1 MGKAKFTKLLALFL
15 ALTFLFGGGTVAI
28 AAADDS
34 QESGQ
39 EETKDALAEI
49 KELLNAISYGDYS
62 AKYSS
67 VPKTTHTITID
78 AIEGYK
84 NGEDGQGYGYIVS
97 EKDKAAG
104 NIRPADLNKDG
115 VGVGLYTSSE
125 GEVSWIVDIPETA
138 KYAIKIEYY
147 PVVNKAASIER
158 IFMIGDYEDKDD
170 DGKIDPAKVPFGEA
184 RYLTLSKNWAS
195 EYELGLY
202 KLGVLDFTPSKAE
215 TGEILVTEDQLPKK
229 ISNAYATFLADAKK
243 AGFTDEQCG
252 WEVKE
257 ELSEN
262 LFGKVTATYVVYATV
277 EFPDEW
283 TTENTAFVDSY
294 GIRFFKTDVTNN
306 ELRPTATQTP
316 KWMEFSLRDTTG
328 YYTGEYE
335 FYLEKGTRMLTLQGQ
350 NEPMVI
356 KSITLY
362 PAEEVSSYEDYI
374 ANLKDQLGD
383 LSAGSDEIKLEA
395 EHMHFTSSKTIYA
408 IEDRTSAVT
417 SPADTTRVMLNTV
430 GGGKWQTA
438 GQWISFTFTVDSS
451 GMYDVVTRFRQNVLD
466 GMFVCRSLQLYSDD
480 TVQAGTAGY
489 YNGAPFEEAQRL
501 QYNYDSN
508 WQTTGLAS
516 DELDQNGKTREYA
529 VYLKEGVT
537 YTLKLEVTLGTMGD
551 IVREVEEV
559 LDIIND
565 SYLRII
571 QLTGTTPDEYS
582 DYSFSRVMPDV
593 LVKMV
598 VQSRRLDN
606 DNPEKYGVSIAERLT
621 NMAGQKSSNVGT
633 LQKIADLL
641 HEMGTDEHEIAKN
654 LDTLKSY
661 IGTLGTFLSSAKTQ
675 PLEVDY
681 LVIRG
686 SDEFGAKTSDY
697 NYDIKAN
704 ANIFQAAWHE
714 IKSFIMSFFRDYNSM
729 GSMSLVAEEGA
740 VEVWLATGRDQSQ
753 VIRSLVNN
761 DFSPNET
768 LNSAGE
774 YIGGSAVDLKLVAAG
789 TLLPS
794 ILAEKGPDVYL
805 GLGQADVINY
815 AIRSALLPV
824 DEIAQKAGEWK
835 VKHGY
840 LQSNTEWQ
848 DTIQGPNFNPNDPNS
863 YPIFNEA
870 AMMVLGVENADGDM
884 HYYGLP
890 EAQGFTMMFVRED
903 ILADLEIPVP
913 ETWDDILAA
922 IPDLQAN
929 NMMIG
934 LSTDYSV
941 FLYQADGD
949 LYADNGMR
957 INLDS
962 KKGLTSFERMCN
974 MFTQYNFPY
983 QYDAANRFRTGEM
996 PILIA
1001 DYTGMYN
1008 QLKVFATEL
1017 EGLWKFYPMPGTIRE
1032 DGTINRETVS
1042 SVAASVIVKG
1052 CGDKT
1057 DGRPSTDEE
1066 RDAKQIAAWNFI
1078 KWFTG
1083 SDCQQEYSNEMVA
1096 IIGPAAKYNTAN
1108 REALEELPW
1117 TTAELKQIQ
1126 AQFGNL
1132 ASVPNYPGSYIL
1144 GRYTQFAFLA
1154 AYNDNANP
1162 SEALMSYIT
1171 TINKE
1176 ITRKRKEFGLE
1187 TLEVDET
1194 LASKRLEQSKG
1205 LLAKFEELD
1214 SAGKYADVIASAKD
1228 AMARE
1233 NIADIATAGQAFLR
1247 VAYENSSED
1256 DMLAKFEAI
1265 KADKECYAY
1274 QVYLYAETSEMI
1286 AYCLA
1291 DFLSDAS
1298 AALESYQ

>member
-34 QESGQ
+34 QESKQ

-49 KELLNAISYGDYS
+49 KELLNAISYGEYS

-78 AIEGYK
+78 AVTGYK
-84 NGEDGQGYGYIVS
+84 PEGEEEGWGYIVS
-97 EKDKAAG
+97 ESDVEEG
-104 NIRPADLNKDG
+104 NIRPADANKDG
-115 VGVGLYTSSE
+115 VGEGLYTSSE
-125 GEVSWIVDIPETA
+125 GEVTWRVEIPETA
-138 KYAIKIEYY
+138 KYAIRIEYY

-158 IFMIGDYEDKDD
+158 IFMIGDYMVDLDKD
-170 DGKIDPAKVPFGEA
+170 GEYDPPKVPFAEA

-195 EYELGLY
+195 KYELGIY
-202 KLGVLDFTPSKAE
+202 QLGDLGFTPDKNDK
-215 TGEILVTEDQLPKK
+215 GEVPKDENGNVSNVSEDQLPQKVRD
-229 ISNAYATFLADAKK
+229 AYSKFLTDAKN
-243 AGFTDEQCG
+243 AGYTEDQCG
-252 WEVKE
+252 WVVKE

-262 LFGKVTATYVVYATV
+262 LFGKITAKYIVYATV
-277 EFPDEW
+277 EFPEEW

-306 ELRPTATQTP
+306 ELRPNATQTP
-316 KWMEFSLRDTTG
+316 DWMEFSLRDTTG

-335 FYLEKGTRMLTLQGQ
+335 FYLEKGVRTLTLQGQ

-374 ANLKDQLGD
+374 ANLKEQLGD
-383 LSAGSDEIKLEA
+383 LTAGSDEIKLEA

-489 YNGAPFEEAQRL
+489 YNGAPFDEAQRL
-501 QYNYDSN
+501 QYNYDSD
-508 WQTTGLAS
+508 WQTTGLVS
-516 DELDQNGKTREYA
+516 DELDQNGKAKEYA

-559 LDIIND
+559 LNIVNE

-593 LVKMV
+593 LVNMV

-641 HEMGTDEHEIAKN
+641 HEMGTDEDEIAKN

-686 SDEFGAKTSDY
+686 SDEFGANASNY
-697 NYDIKAN
+697 NYNVKAN

-729 GSMSLVAEEGA
+729 GSMSLVADEGA

-761 DFSPNET
+761 EFSPNEA

-774 YIGGSAVDLKLVAAG
+774 YVGGTAVDLKLVAAG

-824 DEIAQKAGEWK
+824 DEIAHKVGEWK
-835 VKHGY
+835 VEKGY
-840 LQSNTEWQ
+840 LKSNTEWK
-848 DTIQGPNFNPNDPNS
+848 DTIEGPDYDPNDPES

-903 ILADLEIPVP
+903 ILANLDIPVP

-949 LYADNGMR
+949 LYADGGMR

-983 QYDAANRFRTGEM
+983 VYDAANRFRTGEM

-1052 CGDKT
+1052 C
-1057 DGRPSTDEE
+1057 SDETG
-1066 RDAKQIAAWNFI
+1066 AWNFI
-1078 KWFTG
+1078 RWFTG

-1144 GRYTQFAFLA
+1144 GRYAQFAFLA

-1194 LASKRLEQSKG
+1194 LASKRLEQSKD
-1205 LLAKFEELD
+1205 LLAKFEALD
-1214 SAGKYADVIASAKD
+1214 SAGEYKDVITSAKD

-1233 NIADIATAGQAFLR
+1233 NIADIANAGQAFLR

-1265 KADKECYAY
+1265 KAENECYSY

-1291 DFLSDAS
+1291 DFLGDAS
-1298 AALESYQ
+1298 VALDSYK